1 MSKYCP
7 ILNRKVVYLD
17 CLECDE
23 KICQKETMDQ
33 SKTNHIGVKRPVES
47 FYTKGKCKGDCIM
60 KK

>member
-33 SKTNHIGVKRPVES
+33 SKTNQIRA
-47 FYTKGKCKGDCIM
+47 KGRSSLSTQKENAKEIVS
-60 KK
+60 